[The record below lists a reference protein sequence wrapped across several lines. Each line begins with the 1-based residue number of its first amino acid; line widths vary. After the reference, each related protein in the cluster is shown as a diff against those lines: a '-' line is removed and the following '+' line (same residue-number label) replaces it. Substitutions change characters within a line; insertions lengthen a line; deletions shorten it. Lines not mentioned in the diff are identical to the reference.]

1 MGKGAGGGSQQ
12 STSTSYQT
20 NIPQYAQPYVENM
33 LGATQKQLFNT
44 REVPGTDEIRRQT
57 GVDDL
62 GNATYDVTPAKPG
75 YTELTGFKQYQPYST
90 NPSDY
95 VAGFSPL
102 QNQAFADIA
111 NMRVASQLGQG
122 TDLANR
128 SSAGALGTADPA
140 MGYGAQG
147 SQAGQTGQ
155 GIGVSGGLGY
165 GAQGY
170 GIGQQGMQA
179 GMSYGQNAQ
188 DPSAVQGYMN
198 PYLQASLQPQLEEMQ
213 RQYGISGAQQ
223 QSNATRAGAFGGSR
237 EALAFSENQRNKN
250 IAMNQA
256 IGQGYNT
263 AYDVANRNM
272 QAASQLGMQGAGIG
286 LQGVNTGL
294 QGINTALAGTA
305 QGMQGAGIGLQ
316 GVQGAQNAYNLGL
329 QGANTLNTLGNSQ
342 YTQEMGI
349 NQARLNAGAMQQALQ
364 QQIINQGVQDYANAQ
379 QYPLMQLGT
388 MSNML
393 RGLPM
398 QAATT
403 NQYMAAPNQLT
414 QGIGAAGS
422 LAYMNNAMNRGY
434 AKGGILQAYDV
445 GGEVESDLRDM
456 PLQRLQQYLKQ
467 SASPEAK
474 RMAQEIIREKMMEEQ
489 FAKQQQQPQRLA
501 SGGIAGVQ
509 RFQNGPP
516 KGEAVSSGELLHS
529 LGFATRDGVPIN
541 QVTGE
546 PISETRDTS
555 PRRDSGTV
563 SGRVTT
569 PSTLYGLSGVGSTG
583 LTMPNSGVT
592 TGVDE
597 NTREVTATPRVPG
610 EGVRVPSYQIAETAP
625 RTLPKVTVQ
634 ADEERPQTAAPT
646 GIMQVGAGDENL
658 LGKPPRQ
665 YKDRD
670 EAMAELLAEK
680 KKYNLTTNEGAEE
693 FRSRAMAERANL
705 GDEAA
710 RQRSMRMAEFF
721 ASWGSMPGNTIS
733 AGMTALKNTIP
744 NMIADDRE
752 QARARKEADK
762 IIFEI
767 DQAIRAEKLGDF
779 AEAGRIKEKAADR
792 AEKFNEKLLTLQIAR
807 ETNASRVSAANA
819 GALNRQEQTRLNELR
834 IANSAY
840 NSAMGQYRGAKDKAA
855 DIFKEPDVATAKM
868 VLSTLKPTTPE
879 NKAKIDAAS
888 QVYNSA
894 LLRSTNILKPFV
906 NDIVRAGAAKEV
918 EHNPEEFLYP
928 FGKPTST
935 ASNFNGFRI
944 IPQP

>member
-75 YTELTGFKQYQPYST
+75 YTELTGFKQYQPYSS

-102 QNQAFADIA
+102 QNQGFTDIA
-111 NMRVASQLGQG
+111 NMQVAPQIAMG
-122 TDLANR
+122 TNLANR
-128 SSAGALGTADPA
+128 SSEGALGTAAPA

-147 SQAGQTGQ
+147 
-155 GIGVSGGLGY
+155 V
-165 GAQGY
+165 
-170 GIGQQGMQA
+170 GIGQQGIGIGQI
-179 GMSYGQNAQ
+179 GLGQGLSYGQNAVN
-188 DPSAVQGYMN
+188 PSAVAAYMN
-198 PYLQASLQPQLEEMQ
+198 PYIQNTLAPSLQLLNQE
-213 RQYGISGAQQ
+213 YGMKSAQEQGA
-223 QSNATRAGAFGGSR
+223 AAAAGAFGGNR
-237 EALAFSENQRNKN
+237 QTLMQGLGQQNRNLAANQLVSN
-250 IAMNQA
+250 AYNQA
-256 IGQGYNT
+256 YNT
-263 AYDVANRNM
+263 ANQNM
-272 QAASQLGMQGAGIG
+272 QAASQLGMQGAGVGLQGIGAG
-286 LQGVNTGL
+286 LQGVNT
-294 QGINTALAGTA
+294 
-305 QGMQGAGIGLQ
+305 GLQ
-316 GVQGAQNAYNLGL
+316 GVQGAQNAYGLGL
-329 QGANTLNTLGNSQ
+329 QGANTLNTLGNSLYNQ
-342 YTQEMGI
+342 QMGI
-349 NQARLNAGAMQQALQ
+349 AQARLGAGAQQQGLQ

-422 LAYMNNAMNRGY
+422 LAYMNSAMNRPY
-434 AKGGILQAYDV
+434 AKGGIIQAYDV

-489 FAKQQQQPQRLA
+489 FAKRQPQQFA
-501 SGGIAGVQ
+501 KGGITEVQ
-509 RFQNGPP
+509 RFQNRGEVELVPGRGTSRVDRDLSDFVSEFNELEARRRSSTPTQNTPP
-516 KGEAVSSGELLHS
+516 S
-529 LGFATRDGVPIN
+529 
-541 QVTGE
+541 
-546 PISETRDTS
+546 
-555 PRRDSGTV
+555 RDSGTV
-563 SGRVTT
+563 SGEVTT
-569 PSTLYGLSGVGSTG
+569 PSTLYGLSGAGRTG

-597 NTREVTATPRVPG
+597 NTGEVTATPREPG

-625 RTLPKVTVQ
+625 RTLPEVTVQ
-634 ADEERPQTAAPT
+634 ASEERPQRAAPT

-879 NKAKIDAAS
+879 NIAKIDAAS

>member
-1 MGKGAGGGSQQ
+1 MGKGGGGGSQQ

-33 LGATQKQLFNT
+33 LGATQRQLFNT
-44 REVPGTDEIRRQT
+44 REVPGTDEVRRQT
-57 GVDDL
+57 GVDEL

-102 QNQAFADIA
+102 QNQAFADLA
-111 NMRVASQLGQG
+111 NMQVAGQIGQG

-128 SSAGALGTADPA
+128 SSTGALGTANPA

-147 SQAGQTGQ
+147 A
-155 GIGVSGGLGY
+155 
-165 GAQGY
+165 
-170 GIGQQGMQA
+170 GIGQIGMGQGLA
-179 GMSYGQNAQ
+179 YGQNATN
-188 DPSAVQGYMN
+188 PNAVAAYMN
-198 PYLQASLQPQLEEMQ
+198 PYIQNTLAPSLQLLNQEYGMKSAQEQGQATAAGAYGGNRQTLMQGLNQQNRNLAANQLV
-213 RQYGISGAQQ
+213 
-223 QSNATRAGAFGGSR
+223 SNAY
-237 EALAFSENQRNKN
+237 
-250 IAMNQA
+250 NQA
-256 IGQGYNT
+256 YN
-263 AYDVANRNM
+263 VANQNM
-272 QAASQLGMQGAGIG
+272 QAASQLGMQGAG
-286 LQGVNTGL
+286 VGL
-294 QGINTALAGTA
+294 QGINA
-305 QGMQGAGIGLQ
+305 GLQ

-342 YTQEMGI
+342 YNQQMGI
-349 NQARLNAGAMQQALQ
+349 TQARLGAGAMQQALQ

-403 NQYMAAPNQLT
+403 NQYLASPNQLT

-422 LAYMNNAMNRGY
+422 LAYMNSAMNRGF

-456 PLQRLQQYLKQ
+456 PLERLQQYIRQ
-467 SASPEAK
+467 SSSPEAK

-489 FAKQQQQPQRLA
+489 FAKRQPQQFA
-501 SGGIAGVQ
+501 KGGITEVQ

-516 KGEAVSSGELLHS
+516 RGEAVSSGELLHS
-529 LGFATRDGVPIN
+529 LGFATREGVPIN

-546 PISETRDTS
+546 PISETRDTT
-555 PRRDSGTV
+555 PRRDSGSV
-563 SGRVTT
+563 SGGVTT
-569 PSTLYGLSGVGSTG
+569 PSTLYGLSGTGRTG
-583 LTMPNSGVT
+583 LTMPNSGIT

-597 NTREVTATPRVPG
+597 ATGDIVAAPREPG
-610 EGVRVPSYQIAETAP
+610 AGVRVPSYQIAETAP
-625 RTLPKVTVQ
+625 RTSPEVTVQ
-634 ADEERPQTAAPT
+634 PVEERPQRTAPT
-646 GIMQVGAGDENL
+646 GIMQAGVSASDRKL
-658 LGKPPRQ
+658 LGEPPRQ
-665 YKDRD
+665 YRDRD

-710 RQRSMRMAEFF
+710 RQRNMRMAEFF
-721 ASWGSMPGNTIS
+721 ASWGSMPGNTIV
-733 AGMTALKNTIP
+733 AGMAALKNTIP
-744 NMIADDRE
+744 NMISDDRE
-752 QARARKEADK
+752 QAKARKEADK

-792 AEKFNEKLLTLQIAR
+792 AEKFNEKLIALQIAR
-807 ETNASRVSAANA
+807 ETNASRVAAAGA
-819 GALNRQEQTRLNELR
+819 GALNKQEQLRLNELR
-834 IANSAY
+834 IANSTY
-840 NSAMGQYRGAKDKAA
+840 NNAMSQYRGAKDKAA
-855 DIFKEPDVATAKM
+855 DIFKEPDVAAAKI
-868 VLSTLKPTTPE
+868 VLNTLKPSNQE
-879 NKAKIDAAS
+879 NIAKIDAAS
-888 QVYNSA
+888 KIVNDA
-894 LLRSTNILKPFV
+894 LSRSTNILKPYV

-928 FGKPTST
+928 FGRPTST

-944 IPQP
+944 VPQP

>member
-1 MGKGAGGGSQQ
+1 MGKGGGGGQQ
-12 STSTSYQT
+12 TTSTSYQT

-57 GVDDL
+57 GVDEL

-75 YTELTGFKQYQPYST
+75 YTELTGFKQYQPYSS

-128 SSAGALGTADPA
+128 SSAGALGTANPA

-147 SQAGQTGQ
+147 
-155 GIGVSGGLGY
+155 V
-165 GAQGY
+165 
-170 GIGQQGMQA
+170 GIGQMGMGA
-179 GMSYGQNAQ
+179 GMAYGQNAT
-188 DPSAVQGYMN
+188 DPNAVAAYMN
-198 PYLQASLQPQLEEMQ
+198 PYIQNTLAPSLQLLNQE
-213 RQYGISGAQQ
+213 YGMKSAQEQGA
-223 QSNATRAGAFGGSR
+223 AAAAGAFGGNR
-237 EALAFSENQRNKN
+237 QTLMQGLGQQNRNLAANQLVSN
-250 IAMNQA
+250 AYNQA
-256 IGQGYNT
+256 YNT
-263 AYDVANRNM
+263 ANQNM
-272 QAASQLGMQGAGIG
+272 QAASQLGMQGAGLG

-294 QGINTALAGTA
+294 QGI
-305 QGMQGAGIGLQ
+305 
-316 GVQGAQNAYNLGL
+316 QGAQNAYNLGL
-329 QGANTLNTLGNSQ
+329 QGANTLNKQGKSQ

-349 NQARLNAGAMQQALQ
+349 NQARLGAGAMQQGLQ

-422 LAYMNNAMNRGY
+422 LAYMNSAMNRPY
-434 AKGGILQAYDV
+434 AKGGIIQAYDV

-489 FAKQQQQPQRLA
+489 FAKQQPQRLA
-501 SGGIAGVQ
+501 SGGITGVQ
-509 RFQNGPP
+509 RFQNRGEVELVPGRGTGRVDSDLTDFVTQFNELERRGRNPAPTQSAPP
-516 KGEAVSSGELLHS
+516 S
-529 LGFATRDGVPIN
+529 
-541 QVTGE
+541 
-546 PISETRDTS
+546 
-555 PRRDSGTV
+555 RDSGIV
-563 SGRVTT
+563 SGGVTT
-569 PSTLYGLSGVGSTG
+569 PSTLYGLSGTGRTG
-583 LTMPNSGVT
+583 LSMPNSGVT

-597 NTREVTATPRVPG
+597 NTGEVTATPREPG

-625 RTLPKVTVQ
+625 RTLPEVTVQ
-634 ADEERPQTAAPT
+634 ANEERPQRAAPT

-879 NKAKIDAAS
+879 NIAKIDAAS

-935 ASNFNGFRI
+935 ASNHNGFRI

>member
-12 STSTSYQT
+12 TTSTSYQT

-44 REVPGTDEIRRQT
+44 REVAGTDEIRRQT
-57 GVDDL
+57 GVDEL

-75 YTELTGFKQYQPYST
+75 YTELTGFKQYQPYSS

-102 QNQAFADIA
+102 QNQGF
-111 NMRVASQLGQG
+111 N
-122 TDLANR
+122 DLANMSVAR
-128 SSAGALGTADPA
+128 QIGMGTDVANRASAGAMDTAAPA
-140 MGYGAQG
+140 YGYGAQG
-147 SQAGQTGQ
+147 MRAGQAGQD
-155 GIGVSGGLGY
+155 IGVPTGLAL
-165 GAQGY
+165 GAQGVD
-170 GIGQQGMQA
+170 IGQQGMQA
-179 GMSYGQNAQ
+179 GMGYGQQAQ
-188 DPSAVQGYMN
+188 NPYAIQGYMN
-198 PYLQASLQPQLEEMQ
+198 PYLQASLQPQLAEIQ
-213 RQYGISGAQQ
+213 RQYGITGAQQ
-223 QSNATRAGAFGGSR
+223 QGNATQAGAFGGTR
-237 EALAFSENQRNKN
+237 EALMAAENQRNKN
-250 IAMNQA
+250 MAMNQV

-272 QAASQLGMQGAGIG
+272 QAASQLGMQGAGVG
-286 LQGVNTGL
+286 LQGVGAGL
-294 QGINTALAGTA
+294 QGGNMALAGTA

-316 GVQGAQNAYNLGL
+316 GVQGAQNAYGLGI
-329 QGANTLNTLGNSQ
+329 QGANALNNLGTAQ
-342 YTQEMGI
+342 YNQEMGI
-349 NQARLNAGAMQQALQ
+349 AQARLGAGAQQQQYQ

-398 QAATT
+398 QAATS

-422 LAYMNNAMNRGY
+422 LAYMNSAMNKGY

-489 FAKQQQQPQRLA
+489 FAKQQPQRLA
-501 SGGIAGVQ
+501 SGGITGVQ
-509 RFQNGPP
+509 RFQNRGEVELVPGRGTGRVDSDLTDFVTQFNELERRGRNPAPTQSAPP
-516 KGEAVSSGELLHS
+516 S
-529 LGFATRDGVPIN
+529 
-541 QVTGE
+541 
-546 PISETRDTS
+546 
-555 PRRDSGTV
+555 RDSGIV

-569 PSTLYGLSGVGSTG
+569 PSTLYGLSGSGRTG
-583 LTMPNSGVT
+583 LSMPNSGVT

-597 NTREVTATPRVPG
+597 NTGDIVAAPRESG

-625 RTLPKVTVQ
+625 RTLPEVTVQ
-634 ADEERPQTAAPT
+634 ANEERPQTVAPT
-646 GIMQVGAGDENL
+646 GIMQVGTGDGNL

-665 YKDRD
+665 YENRD

-680 KKYNLTTNEGAEE
+680 KKYGLTANEGAEE

-733 AGMTALKNTIP
+733 AGMNALKNTIP

-792 AEKFNEKLLTLQIAR
+792 AEKFNEKLLALQIAR
-807 ETNASRVSAANA
+807 ETNASRVSAANV
-819 GALNRQEQTRLNELR
+819 GALNKQEQTRLNELR

-840 NSAMGQYRGAKDKAA
+840 NSAMGQYRSAKDKAA

-935 ASNFNGFRI
+935 ASNNGFRI

>member
-128 SSAGALGTADPA
+128 SSAGALGTANPA

-147 SQAGQTGQ
+147 A
-155 GIGVSGGLGY
+155 
-165 GAQGY
+165 
-170 GIGQQGMQA
+170 GIGQIGMGQGMA
-179 GMSYGQNAQ
+179 YGQNATN
-188 DPSAVQGYMN
+188 PNAVAAYMN
-198 PYLQASLQPQLEEMQ
+198 PYIQNTLAPSLQLLNQE
-213 RQYGISGAQQ
+213 YGMKSAQEQGA
-223 QSNATRAGAFGGSR
+223 AAAAGAFGGNR
-237 EALAFSENQRNKN
+237 QTLMQGLGQQNRNLAANQLVSN
-250 IAMNQA
+250 AYNQA
-256 IGQGYNT
+256 YNT
-263 AYDVANRNM
+263 ANQNM
-272 QAASQLGMQGAGIG
+272 QAASQLGMQGAGLG
-286 LQGVNTGL
+286 LQGVNT
-294 QGINTALAGTA
+294 
-305 QGMQGAGIGLQ
+305 GLQ

-342 YTQEMGI
+342 YAQEMGI
-349 NQARLNAGAMQQALQ
+349 NQARLGAGAMQQGLQ

-422 LAYMNNAMNRGY
+422 LAYMNSAMNRPY
-434 AKGGILQAYDV
+434 AKGGIIQAYDV

-489 FAKQQQQPQRLA
+489 FAKRQPQQFA
-501 SGGIAGVQ
+501 KGGITEVQ
-509 RFQNGPP
+509 RFQNRGEVELVPGRGTSRVDRDLPDFVSEFNELEARRRGSTPTQSAPP
-516 KGEAVSSGELLHS
+516 S
-529 LGFATRDGVPIN
+529 
-541 QVTGE
+541 
-546 PISETRDTS
+546 
-555 PRRDSGTV
+555 RDSGTV
-563 SGRVTT
+563 SGEVTT
-569 PSTLYGLSGVGSTG
+569 PSTLYGLSGAGRTG
-583 LTMPNSGVT
+583 LSMPNSGVT

-597 NTREVTATPRVPG
+597 NTGEVTATPRVPG

-625 RTLPKVTVQ
+625 RTLPEVTVQ
-634 ADEERPQTAAPT
+634 ANEESPQRAAPT

-733 AGMTALKNTIP
+733 AGMNALKNTIP